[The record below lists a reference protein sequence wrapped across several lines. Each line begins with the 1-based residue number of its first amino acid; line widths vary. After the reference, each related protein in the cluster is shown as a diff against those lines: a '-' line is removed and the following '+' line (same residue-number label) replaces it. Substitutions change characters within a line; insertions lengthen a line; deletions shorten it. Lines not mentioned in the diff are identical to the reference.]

1 MRNDT
6 ILVADSDTA
15 VAACIAD
22 ALAAEGYTVYCHP
35 GIHLTIDAVKRVQ
48 PDLVIIEHWHA
59 HPEAMLLLSQ
69 LNQCDATKSI
79 AVIVSTTEPWM
90 LRELAAPLA
99 QCGYAMLLKP
109 FDLDQLL
116 ASVAG
121 ALDDRWRRQA
131 AREPEHAYA

>member
-15 VAACIAD
+15 VAACIAE
-22 ALAAEGYTVYCHP
+22 ALTAEGYKIHCHP
-35 GIHLTIDAVKRVQ
+35 GACLTIDAVKQVR
-48 PDLVIIEHWHA
+48 PDLVILEQWHA

-69 LNQCDATKSI
+69 LQQCDATASI
-79 AVIVSTTEPWM
+79 AVIISTTDLRM
-90 LRELAAPLA
+90 LRKLAAPLERR
-99 QCGYAMLLKP
+99 GYAMLLKP

-121 ALDDRWRRQA
+121 ALDDRWRRLSC
-131 AREPEHAYA
+131 REAEHSYA